1 MLPGKLTSRCLAPKQ
16 IAAGPSDHN
25 KHTSK
30 MGIHAYDDDRVEHT
44 TLSLITHEQSI
55 VIKVNWTRTTS
66 IIHMH
71 IDMNIYILE
80 NVSYS

>member
-1 MLPGKLTSRCLAPKQ
+1 
-16 IAAGPSDHN
+16 
-25 KHTSK
+25 

-44 TLSLITHEQSI
+44 TLLLITHEQSI

>member
-16 IAAGPSDHN
+16 IAAGPSNHN

-55 VIKVNWTRTTS
+55 VVNWTRTTS